1 MILGCGPAQTD
12 DAIIAEYH
20 QFLDNNDQQ
29 ESSAVLQMLRSGPN
43 VMRSRIGKPI
53 AQWGDEDI
61 LRLYTNRHKS
71 TGYIYSDFLAFLFFR
86 GYRRATLNLLIQLP
100 AILCRHHRKALLPY
114 QQRIEQARKELH
126 YWSDSRVGSELNLLI
141 WLLAVVGKP
150 LDQLTRADFEIFRTQ
165 YQAWYRQTERRTGNK
180 PNARLFRL
188 ERYLIHWGVIPPA
201 KFVFQHEEHFAQL
214 RYEPIR
220 QAILIHMQWCDAKY
234 TLSTI
239 NSRRAALL
247 NFFLWLQE
255 LHPDRSQL
263 DQVDRLAALEYARY
277 LKSKVEVG
285 DYSPKY
291 RNDLY
296 RGMRLF
302 FDFVID
308 ERLDTAP
315 DRNPFGKKDTPC
327 DPDPVPRYIPDGE
340 LRKVLA
346 YCTNGASPKER
357 AVIITLLH
365 TGLRAAELAAL
376 TASDIVQIQGH
387 WKLHVRKGKGLK
399 DRVIPLTSQCLQ
411 TLQAWQDNGW
421 ERINDHLFTR
431 YGRPWHGN
439 SNIAELIRQMGSK
452 LEIRGLT
459 AHRFRHTFAVA
470 LLNYGIRESA
480 LQKLMGHTTL
490 NMTLEYA
497 RILDQ
502 TVELAFNKAVEQM
515 QTGPLSWV
523 PSFFTPKDYAVFS
536 EAEAVNWVRLPH
548 GYCRRNPKLHCESDV
563 KCLLCDRFQTSPQDL
578 SRLQE
583 MYQRFLK
590 LEMPLK
596 AEVVLSHIRYLESQ
610 VAEERILPLPILCEN
625 ATACFEK
632 LN

>member
-1 MILGCGPAQTD
+1 
-12 DAIIAEYH
+12 
-20 QFLDNNDQQ
+20 
-29 ESSAVLQMLRSGPN
+29 V
-43 VMRSRIGKPI
+43 
-53 AQWGDEDI
+53 
-61 LRLYTNRHKS
+61 
-71 TGYIYSDFLAFLFFR
+71 
-86 GYRRATLNLLIQLP
+86 
-100 AILCRHHRKALLPY
+100 
-114 QQRIEQARKELH
+114 
-126 YWSDSRVGSELNLLI
+126 
-141 WLLAVVGKP
+141 
-150 LDQLTRADFEIFRTQ
+150 
-165 YQAWYRQTERRTGNK
+165 
-180 PNARLFRL
+180 
-188 ERYLIHWGVIPPA
+188 
-201 KFVFQHEEHFAQL
+201 
-214 RYEPIR
+214 
-220 QAILIHMQWCDAKY
+220 
-234 TLSTI
+234 
-239 NSRRAALL
+239 
-247 NFFLWLQE
+247 
-255 LHPDRSQL
+255 
-263 DQVDRLAALEYARY
+263 
-277 LKSKVEVG
+277 
-285 DYSPKY
+285 
-291 RNDLY
+291 
-296 RGMRLF
+296 
-302 FDFVID
+302 
-308 ERLDTAP
+308 
-315 DRNPFGKKDTPC
+315 
-327 DPDPVPRYIPDGE
+327 
-340 LRKVLA
+340 
-346 YCTNGASPKER
+346 
-357 AVIITLLH
+357 
-365 TGLRAAELAAL
+365 
-376 TASDIVQIQGH
+376 
-387 WKLHVRKGKGLK
+387 K

-431 YGRPWHGN
+431 YGRPWRGN

-536 EAEAVNWVRLPH
+536 EAEAVNWIRLPH

-583 MYQRFLK
+583 MYQRYLK